1 MFLFTFF
8 SLSSFCVLSFIL
20 LLFMFSDIT
29 NELLFLTFYSPHLL
43 LISPMI
49 HISKIIIK
57 SSGSQIFF
65 KIGVLKNFAN
75 FTEKYLRLNLFLISF
90 FISFKASA
98 LCQAK
103 CDKKRKKWRKISAL
117 PKIRSWKQ
125 DSSKYFEN
133 YKLRKNM
140 YWRALIGS
148 YPHHFINRLRQ
159 IVVGRS
165 CHPNWQVCW

>member
-1 MFLFTFF
+1 M
-8 SLSSFCVLSFIL
+8 SFIL

-43 LISPMI
+43 LIFPLI
-49 HISKIIIK
+49 QISKIIIK

-75 FTEKYLRLNLFLISF
+75 FTGKPLRLNLFLISF

-125 DSSKYFEN
+125 DSSKYFQN
-133 YKLRKNM
+133 NKLRKNI
-140 YWRALIGS
+140 YWKALIGS

-159 IVVGRS
+159 IVVGRR
-165 CHPNWQVCW
+165 CHPNWKVCW